1 MRREHLLPGTDPPLA
16 FDLLPAA
23 NKPALP
29 PYTWL
34 VSADESG
41 IGGQQFYGFGSVWM
55 NWQRRGDFH
64 RDFMDIRRRHGM
76 RDEWEVKWSN
86 LDGVV
91 RSRVAMDLV
100 DWFFRRQWLM
110 FHCVVVRAADVNRTF
125 HDGSFDLARRK
136 HFAMLLTR
144 KMKRC
149 AELHPDRP
157 NHFRLWVDPI
167 ASAYR
172 KAGEATQIIA
182 CHTLR
187 QALQSERAV
196 VESLQ
201 ERDSK
206 ATPSIQLCDLLL
218 GAVMHAW
225 QGQAKKPE
233 KRALAAE
240 VAKHLGWPDLAAD
253 TFPHERKFNIWY
265 FHDGSGDRRVKTRP
279 VKLVHGIPPRRTPG
293 QRSRPATSPR

>member
-1 MRREHLLPGTDPPLA
+1 MRRDHLFPGTDPPLEL
-16 FDLLPAA
+16 DRWPSSG
-23 NKPALP
+23 NPQLP

-34 VSADESG
+34 VSSDESG
-41 IGGQQFYGFGSVWM
+41 IGGQLFYGFGSIWM
-55 NWQRRGDFH
+55 NWERRGDFH
-64 RDFMDIRRRHGM
+64 REFMDIRRRHHM

-100 DWFFRRQWLM
+100 DWFFRRPWLM

-144 KMKRC
+144 KMRRC

-167 ASAYR
+167 ASSYK

-182 CHTLR
+182 AHTLK
-187 QALQSERAV
+187 QVLKSEHAV

-218 GAVMHAW
+218 GAVMDAW

-233 KRALAAE
+233 KLALAAE
-240 VAKHLGWPDLAAD
+240 ISRHLGWPDLVAD
-253 TFPHERKFNIWY
+253 AFPSERKFNIWY
-265 FHDGSGDRRVKTRP
+265 FRDSSRSREVKSRRVKLLHALP
-279 VKLVHGIPPRRTPG
+279 QRR
-293 QRSRPATSPR
+293 RASRR